1 MEVNIL
7 GIESSCDDTSAAV
20 VSDGALLSNVIASQA
35 VHSAYGGVV
44 PELASRA
51 HQQNIIPVVD
61 QAIKKAGLTTND
73 ISAVAFT
80 RGPGLLGSLIV
91 GVSFAKGFA
100 LASGIPLIEVNHL
113 QGHVLSEFVHEKG
126 QEKEMP
132 QFPFLTLLVSGGHT
146 QIIKVKDY
154 FDMEIIGNTIDDAA
168 GEAFDKCAKVMGLG
182 YPGGPVIDKH
192 AHLGN
197 HDAYKFAK
205 PNIPGLNFS
214 FSGLKTSFL
223 YTLRDKMAGDANYI
237 DTHLDDLCAS
247 LQYTIISIL
256 IEKLDKAVK
265 QTGIRT
271 ITIGGGVAANSELRD
286 TLTQTAKKKGWRVF
300 IPERKYTTDNAAM
313 IAGAG
318 YYKYLRG
325 EFATMDIAPDARLK
339 F

>member
-20 VSDGALLSNVIASQA
+20 VSGGVLLSNVIASQA

-61 QAIKKAGLTTND
+61 QALKQAGLTAND

-91 GVSFAKGFA
+91 GCSFAKGFA
-100 LASGIPLIEVNHL
+100 LAGGIPMIEVNHL
-113 QGHVLSEFVHEKG
+113 QGHVLSQFVHEKDKP
-126 QEKEMP
+126 KEDP

-154 FDMEIIGNTIDDAA
+154 FDMEIIGTTIDDAA
-168 GEAFDKCAKVMGLG
+168 GEAFDKCAKVMALG

-192 AHLGN
+192 AHQGN
-197 HDAYKFAK
+197 PQAFHFAK
-205 PNIPGLNFS
+205 PNIPGLDFS

-223 YTLRDKMAGDANYI
+223 YTLRDMMKEEPDFI

-247 LQYTIISIL
+247 LQYTIVSIL
-256 IEKLDKAVK
+256 IEKIGKAVK
-265 QTGIRT
+265 ETGIRQ

-286 TLTQTAKKKGWRVF
+286 TLTETAKRKGWKVF
-300 IPERKYTTDNAAM
+300 IPERKFTTDNAAM
-313 IAGAG
+313 IAGTG
-318 YYKYLRG
+318 YYKYLKG
-325 EFATMDIAPDARLK
+325 EFAAMDLAPDARLK

>member
-1 MEVNIL
+1 
-7 GIESSCDDTSAAV
+7 
-20 VSDGALLSNVIASQA
+20 VSGGVLLSNVIASQA

-61 QAIKKAGLTTND
+61 QALKQAGLTAND

-91 GVSFAKGFA
+91 GCSFAKGFA
-100 LASGIPLIEVNHL
+100 LAGGIPMIEVNHL
-113 QGHVLSEFVHEKG
+113 QGHVLSQFVHEKDKP
-126 QEKEMP
+126 KEDP
-132 QFPFLTLLVSGGHT
+132 TFPFLTLLVSGGHT

-154 FDMEIIGNTIDDAA
+154 FDMEIIGTTIDDAA

-192 AHLGN
+192 AHQGN
-197 HDAYKFAK
+197 HDAFHFAK
-205 PNIPGLNFS
+205 PNIAGLDFS

-223 YTLRDKMAGDANYI
+223 YTLRDRMKEEPDFIDA
-237 DTHLDDLCAS
+237 HLDDLCAS
-247 LQYTIISIL
+247 LQYTIVSIL
-256 IEKLDKAVK
+256 IEKLAKAVK
-265 QTGIRT
+265 ETGIRQ

-286 TLTQTAKKKGWRVF
+286 TLTETAKRRGWKVF
-300 IPERKYTTDNAAM
+300 IPERKFTTDNAAM

-318 YYKYLRG
+318 YYKYLKG
-325 EFATMDIAPDARLK
+325 EFAAMDLAPDARLK